1 MSADLVLNEDERVQ
15 KRELIKGNRE
25 RRHLEQLLSLIK
37 GPPAD
42 EAHVKELKFE
52 IDLITKSY
60 CQNVDQPLITTVH
73 GMAVSK
79 DSQLAEMLRPI
90 VRRSNEFAGVIAVWN
105 TVSHIILALQTL
117 RLLTTEL
124 SLSRDPRKFV

>member
-1 MSADLVLNEDERVQ
+1 MVLNEDERVQ

-52 IDLITKSY
+52 V
-60 CQNVDQPLITTVH
+60 CP
-73 GMAVSK
+73 
-79 DSQLAEMLRPI
+79 
-90 VRRSNEFAGVIAVWN
+90 
-105 TVSHIILALQTL
+105 HIIQGMQ
-117 RLLTTEL
+117 
-124 SLSRDPRKFV
+124 LSRNPQLISDRLDHQVLLSKHWSTVEYYSARYGNK